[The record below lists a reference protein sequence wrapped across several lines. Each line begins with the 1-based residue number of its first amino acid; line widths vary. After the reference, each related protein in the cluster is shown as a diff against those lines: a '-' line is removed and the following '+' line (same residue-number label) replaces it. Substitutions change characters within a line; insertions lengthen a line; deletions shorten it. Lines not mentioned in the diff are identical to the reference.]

1 MNSLSMKHSLI
12 AALLLCASLTACADA
27 SAERGEQAVS
37 VGFVAVQPSQVPV
50 TVSLGGR
57 TVPFEIS
64 EVRPQVSGLVERR
77 LFSEGAYVRAGQ
89 PLYQID
95 ARLYRASVNQAEAN
109 LASARASAEAATA
122 LANRYRP
129 LAEQQAISQQELTD
143 AQAQA
148 RVGQATIRQ
157 NAAALETARINLRF
171 ATITAPI
178 SGRIGRSLFTTG
190 ALVTTNQADPLAVIQ
205 RTDPIYV
212 DIQQSSAELTTLR
225 RSLRGGDLEAGSAS
239 VALKLEDGSD
249 YGFRGT
255 IEFSEATVDQAT
267 GTVTLRARF
276 PNAQG
281 VLLPGM
287 FVTAVFEQA
296 VQPGAYLIPQE
307 ALQRD
312 FNGSAFVYVVGPDN
326 QAQRKKVV
334 AANTRGTNWVVTE
347 GLVPGDKVIT
357 QGLANVKQNAKLKPV
372 PASAAQKVAPRPPG
386 EKGGTGARRGS

>member
-1 MNSLSMKHSLI
+1 MKPSSL
-12 AALLLCASLTACADA
+12 AALLLLSVATAACSDA
-27 SAERGEQAVS
+27 SAERGAQTIAV
-37 VGFVAVQPSQVPV
+37 GYVAVAPTQVPI

-64 EVRPQVSGLVERR
+64 EVRPQVNGIVERR
-77 LFSEGAYVRAGQ
+77 LFTEGTYVRAGQ

-109 LASARASAEAATA
+109 LASARASASAATE

-129 LAEQQAISQQELTD
+129 LAAQQAISAQELTN
-143 AQAQA
+143 AEAQA
-148 RVGQATIRQ
+148 RVAQATIRQ
-157 NAAALETARINLRF
+157 NAAALDTARINLRF

-190 ALVTTNQADPLAVIQ
+190 ALVTQNQTDPLAVIQ

-225 RSLRGGDLEAGSAS
+225 RSLQGGDLEAGSAS
-239 VALKLEDGSD
+239 VALKLEDGSA

-255 IEFSEATVDQAT
+255 IQFSEATVDQAT

-276 PNAQG
+276 ANPQG

-296 VQPGAYLIPQE
+296 VQPNAFLISQA

-312 FNGSAFVYVVGPDN
+312 FDGSAFVYVVGPNN
-326 QAQRKKVV
+326 QAKRKKVT
-334 AANTRGTNWVVTE
+334 ATTTRGTDWVVTE

-357 QGLANVKQNAKLKPV
+357 QGLANVKQDAKLKPV
-372 PASAAQKVAPRPPG
+372 PASSAQTVAPRPEG
-386 EKGGTGARRGS
+386 EKGGGGGSGARRGG